1 MEEVAIVC
9 SNKDNSSLGGI
20 AVVDIRTGSNMCSNF
35 KNCVTEPNGVC
46 VVGGTSGYS
55 GVGCSSGDY
64 IVACQAAKPIINV
77 WQWGKAQV
85 HYTCHVQEISTSVVC
100 DPCGTY
106 LIAGTKKGWLYC
118 WELSTGN
125 LLYSWQGHFKS
136 ITKLMFSGCGN
147 YCISSSE
154 DGAIKVWE
162 LATIIGDFN
171 SGSLKRQM
179 IQPYRSWNPHTLA
192 IKDFTVIGVVS
203 TFRVVSCSIDK
214 TIVMFD
220 VHSNKQCYRAAFP
233 QPLESLCVNVSQDIV
248 FSGASNGDIY
258 LLDLSIAAIG
268 ISAAH
273 AKIIVQDNIHSNG
286 YKNSNDSQ
294 STNTITMSGHT
305 RAVTALAASIDN
317 NTIVSVSMDGSMRV
331 WDILSRQCLKDI
343 KPLNK
348 MALTNIK
355 IILKPEHILTGVT
368 KTTLTPFEHLKKYT
382 DTASGNKV
390 TLSSRLLGSIPD
402 SVSNR
407 AAKHK
412 IHHTMKVN
420 VQGLSNDLAITQDD
434 TIDSEESV
442 GKKVKV

>member
-1 MEEVAIVC
+1 MEEVAIIC

-20 AVVDIRTGSNMCSNF
+20 AVVDIRTGGSMCSNF
-35 KNCVTEPNGVC
+35 KNCVTEPNGIC
-46 VVGGTSGYS
+46 VVGGASGYS
-55 GVGCSSGDY
+55 GVGCNSGDY

-85 HYTCHVQEISTSVVC
+85 HYTCHIQEISTSVVC

-106 LIAGTKKGWLYC
+106 LLAGTKKGWLYC
-118 WELSTGN
+118 WELSTGS

-136 ITKLMFSGCGN
+136 ITKLMFSVCGN
-147 YCISSSE
+147 YCVSSSE

-162 LATIIGDFN
+162 LAAIVGDYN

-179 IQPYRSWNPHTLA
+179 IQPYRSWNPHTLT
-192 IKDFTVIGVVS
+192 IKDFTIIGVVS
-203 TFRVVSCSIDK
+203 TLRIVSCSLDK

-233 QPLESLCVNVSQDIV
+233 QPLESVCINVSQDII

-258 LLDLSIAAIG
+258 LLDISLAAVG

-273 AKIIVQDNIHSNG
+273 AKIIVQDNMHVNSYDKISDPQSN
-286 YKNSNDSQ
+286 N
-294 STNTITMSGHT
+294 ITAMSGHT
-305 RAVTALAASIDN
+305 RAVTSLAASIDN

-331 WDILSRQCLKDI
+331 WDILSRQCLKEL

-348 MALTNIK
+348 MALTNVK

-368 KTTLTPFEHLKKYT
+368 KTTLTPFEHLKKYSDTSSNIT
-382 DTASGNKV
+382 DKV
-390 TLSSRLLGSIPD
+390 SLGTRLLGSIPNNT
-402 SVSNR
+402 SKRSIKYNV
-407 AAKHK
+407 
-412 IHHTMKVN
+412 HHTIKLD
-420 VQGLSNDLAITQDD
+420 VQGLPGDKQDD
-434 TIDSEESV
+434 NIESEESV
-442 GKKVKV
+442 GKKTKL